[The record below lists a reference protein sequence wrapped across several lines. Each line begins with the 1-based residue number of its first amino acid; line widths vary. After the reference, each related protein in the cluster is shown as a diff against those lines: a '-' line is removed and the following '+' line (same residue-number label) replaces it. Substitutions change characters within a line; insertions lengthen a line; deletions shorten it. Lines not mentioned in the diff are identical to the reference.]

1 MENRKIKIALAQ
13 MRIEQ
18 KNIELNTKK
27 ILKIIEEVAKQNVD
41 IICFPELAN
50 IGYTVKFEE
59 LQNFSETLD
68 GNFIKLLKEKAKDLK
83 IHILF
88 GYLEADPIIHGHY
101 YNSCIFINDE
111 GKIIAN
117 SRKVYLWKKEKVKFK
132 SGNTFQVTDT
142 KFGKIGI
149 LVCYDLEF
157 PEPARIEA
165 LKGAELIFV
174 PALWS
179 IPAKRRWDIDIA
191 GNALFNLLFIAG
203 CNAVGDNCCGK
214 SKIVGPD
221 TEIIIEASEIEEE
234 ILVSTIDL
242 NKVQEL
248 RSKIPYLS
256 DFKED
261 TFSMEAIKKY

>member
-13 MRIEQ
+13 IKIEQ

-27 ILKIIEEVAKQNVD
+27 ILKIIEEVSKQNVD

-50 IGYTVKFEE
+50 IGYTVKLGE
-59 LQNFSETLD
+59 LQNFAETID
-68 GNFIKLLKEKAKDLK
+68 GNFIKLLKEKSKDLK

-88 GYLEADPIIHGHY
+88 GYLEADSVVHGHY
-101 YNSCIFINDE
+101 YNSCIFIDDNGE
-111 GKIIAN
+111 IIIN
-117 SRKVYLWKKEKVKFK
+117 SRKVYLWKKEKIKFR
-132 SGNTFQVTDT
+132 SGNNFSVTNT

-149 LVCYDLEF
+149 LICYDLEF

-179 IPAKRRWDIDIA
+179 IPAKRRWDVDIA

-203 CNAVGDNCCGK
+203 CNAVDDNCCGK

-221 TEIIIEASEIEEE
+221 AEIIIEASETKEE
-234 ILVSTIDL
+234 IIISTIDL
-242 NKVQEL
+242 NKVKEL
-248 RSKIPYLS
+248 RSKIPYLN

-261 TFSMEAIKKY
+261 TFSIEAIKKY